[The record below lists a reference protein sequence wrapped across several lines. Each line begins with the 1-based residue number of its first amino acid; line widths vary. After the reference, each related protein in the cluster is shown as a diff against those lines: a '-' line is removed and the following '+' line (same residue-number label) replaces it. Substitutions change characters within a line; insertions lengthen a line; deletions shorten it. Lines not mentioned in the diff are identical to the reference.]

1 MGRDAVVVGINN
13 YLDDDLHNLTSPAE
27 DAEAI
32 AQILEEY
39 GEFNVRRFP
48 EAIDRD
54 SRKPWL
60 TDKS

>member
-13 YLDDDLHNLTSPAE
+13 YQDDDLHNLTSPAE

-39 GEFNVRRFP
+39 GE
-48 EAIDRD
+48 I
-54 SRKPWL
+54 
-60 TDKS
+60 